1 MKILRLIQWALTAL
15 LAFGV
20 LSALTDGP
28 TIFAIASVFSGLALA
43 AVWGIPWAIRRERST
58 VDVTFEDGFK
68 PEMMHSHIAL
78 DTTQNRLWIRDPK
91 KGERY
96 LAPGD
101 ILGIKTAQDWNNG
114 NFRQRLEF
122 RLNDVR
128 DPLWFVMFQR
138 HSDRLVRTS
147 KRNTAERDE
156 WFARVQ
162 NWAGMRSTG

>member
-1 MKILRLIQWALTAL
+1 MKTLRLVQGTLTAV
-15 LAFGV
+15 LALGV
-20 LSALTDGP
+20 LSALPDGP
-28 TIFAIASVFSGLALA
+28 TIVTIAFVFSSLALA
-43 AVWGIPWAIRRERST
+43 AVWGIPWAIRRERAT
-58 VDVTFEDGFK
+58 VDVTFQDGFK
-68 PEMMHSHIAL
+68 PEMMHTHIAL

-91 KGERY
+91 KGQRY
-96 LAPGD
+96 LEPGD

-114 NFRQRLEF
+114 NFRQRLEL

-138 HSDRLVRTS
+138 HSDRLLRTS

-162 NWAGMRSTG
+162 NWAGMRTSR